1 MGALTSLSPL
11 PLQCI
16 AETPTDTP
24 PGSRRLASSSQAS
37 GAPPLDEATV
47 GTTRS
52 FRLGG
57 FGPEPFFLCDW
68 LLPCASAG
76 ADIAN
81 ASRTQG
87 TIDRKARKA
96 RKARKGAAVEPACAR
111 RGATPIAVRGRGS
124 LAVRCALPSLWPV
137 RSLVLPLRALQA
149 LRSIRPVIA

>member
-37 GAPPLDEATV
+37 GAPPLDEVTV

-87 TIDRKARKA
+87 TIDRKARN
-96 RKARKGAAVEPACAR
+96 G
-111 RGATPIAVRGRGS
+111 GS

-137 RSLVLPLRALQA
+137 RSLVLPLRSVRA

>member
-37 GAPPLDEATV
+37 GAPPLDEVTV
-47 GTTRS
+47 GPTRS

-87 TIDRKARKA
+87 TIDRRA
-96 RKARKGAAVEPACAR
+96 RKARKGAAVAPACAR

-124 LAVRCALPSLWPV
+124 LAVRRVLPSLWPV
-137 RSLVLPLRALQA
+137 RSLVLPLRSVRA

>member
-87 TIDRKARKA
+87 TIDRKARN
-96 RKARKGAAVEPACAR
+96 ARKGAAVEPACAR

-137 RSLVLPLRALQA
+137 RSLVLPLRAL
-149 LRSIRPVIA
+149 RSIRPVIA